1 MPLKAP
7 RARAITA
14 VVITAALALSGASGA
29 SAEDAP
35 APAAAGPDTQRWQS
49 ATIGSGAGTA
59 GSITDNG
66 DGTITFDAK
75 TSGTKIATSEDG
87 FQYFYTAI
95 DPVSENFTLNATF
108 RVDDAS
114 TKDNQSG
121 FGIIAVDDLV
131 PGSSADRYFNSA
143 GAMITRYSTP
153 LGTQDGT
160 PGARFVRGYTGAT
173 NDNTAGARD
182 SSRSQAFDPTYRA
195 DAAGPKFLTGDVYE
209 LTLRRSNT
217 GFHAIWHRDGQ
228 PVEVIEY
235 DPALLQQQNADT
247 FYVGMAVARKIVVTV
262 TDWDFTTIAPAD
274 DEPAQEPPI
283 TSVPTN
289 LKVDITATTPERTIA
304 LPLVADFQGTGQVL
318 DAAGAV
324 IVDALPLVPGEQAL
338 ATVALKPGENRFTAR
353 ATPGPDQPQLGEH
366 EQLESTDPVDT
377 AVTITVQE
385 YGLPGQS
392 LWAAPEGTA
401 DGNGTPENPLDLHTA
416 VAFAQ
421 PGQQIVLKDGVYRLT
436 RKLEID
442 RGRDG
447 TFEHPITLMSE
458 PDGRAVLDLQN
469 SPDGGLVFRGDWWHV
484 YDLEIT
490 GSRDKAKPMLIEGH
504 HNVIERIES
513 HHNADSG
520 IQISGSSAEK
530 PAMWPSHNLVLSSV
544 SHHNADPG
552 GNDADGFG
560 VKLTV
565 GEGNVL
571 RYNIAHHNIDDGWD
585 LYAKSTTGPIGTV
598 VVEDSVAYANGFLSE
613 NPTLRGE
620 GNGFKLGGE
629 SIPGDH
635 LLRNSISF
643 GNLGTGATS
652 NSGPD
657 VRLQGVTSVGND
669 RGIRLETNA
678 RTTAYEA
685 SGVVSWN
692 NPSADV
698 LGLKQADTSLLGAS
712 SNYFNGATADA
723 SDGRPAQVSADWF
736 VSTDTSIAPR
746 IAEDGSI
753 DMGGLFE
760 PTATAPA
767 DTGARLATNP
777 SPTVIDLLPSVPG
790 EPGPDA
796 WYPSGVYNDGDRVQ
810 HEGVVYEAQWWT
822 RDAEPGAALKRTPWV
837 QIGPIQARPAV
848 TACVADWNAATV
860 YGSGDTVSHG
870 DVIYRAQW
878 WTRGAEPGAD
888 VRGSWAAIGACA

>member
-7 RARAITA
+7 RLRA
-14 VVITAALALSGASGA
+14 TAAVFVATVLTLGGTTAAA
-29 SAEDAP
+29 AEDTVDP
-35 APAAAGPDTQRWQS
+35 LRWQS
-49 ATIGSGAGTA
+49 AVIGSGAGTG

-95 DPVSENFTLNATF
+95 DPASENFTLNATF

-153 LGTQDGT
+153 VGTQDGT

-173 NDNTAGARD
+173 SDNTAGARD
-182 SSRSQAFDPTYRA
+182 SSHSQAFDPTYRA
-195 DAAGPKFLTGDVYE
+195 DAAGPKFTTGDVYE
-209 LTLRRSNT
+209 LTLRKSNT
-217 GFHAIWHRDGQ
+217 GFHAIWHQDGQ
-228 PVEVIEY
+228 PIEVIEY
-235 DPALLQQQNADT
+235 DPTMLLQQNPDE

-262 TDWDFTTIAPAD
+262 TEWDFTTIAPAD
-274 DEPAQEPPI
+274 DDPAQERPI
-283 TSVPTN
+283 TYIPTN
-289 LKVDITATTPERTIA
+289 LKVDVTATTPEREIA
-304 LPLVADFQGTGQVL
+304 LPLVADFHGTGQVL
-318 DAAGAV
+318 DAAGTV
-324 IVDALPLVPGEQAL
+324 LVDALPLAPGDQTL
-338 ATVALKPGENRFTAR
+338 ATVPLKPGENRFTAR
-353 ATPGPDQPQLGEH
+353 ATPGPDQPQLGAY

-377 AVTITVQE
+377 EVIITVKE

-392 LWAAPEGTA
+392 IRVAPNGTA
-401 DGNGTPENPLDLHTA
+401 DGAGTAEKPLDIYTA

-421 PGQQIVLKDGVYRLT
+421 PGQQIVLADGTYALPR
-436 RKLEID
+436 RIEID
-442 RGRDG
+442 RGRNG
-447 TFEHPITLMSE
+447 TAERPITLMSE
-458 PDGRAVLDLQN
+458 PGGRAVLDLKD
-469 SPDGGLVFRGDWWHV
+469 SPDGGLVLRGDWWHV
-484 YDLEIT
+484 HDLEIT
-490 GSRDKAKPMLIEGH
+490 GSRDKVKPMLIEGH
-504 HNVIERIES
+504 HNVIERVES

-530 PAMWPSHNLVLSSV
+530 PALWPSHNLVLSSE

-598 VVEDSVAYANGFLSE
+598 IVEDSVAYSNGFLSE

-657 VRLQGVTSVGND
+657 VRLQGVTSVGNE
-669 RGIRLETNA
+669 RGVRLETNA
-678 RTTAYEA
+678 KTTAYEA
-685 SGVVSWN
+685 SGVVSWQ
-692 NPSADV
+692 NPQADV
-698 LGLKQADTSLLGAS
+698 LGLKQADTSLLTAA
-712 SNYFNGATADA
+712 SNYFDGATADA

-736 VSTDTSIAPR
+736 VSTDTTILPR

-760 PTATAPA
+760 LTDTAPA
-767 DTGARLATNP
+767 DAGARLTANP
-777 SPTVIDLLPSVPG
+777 SPTIITLLPTVTG

-796 WYPSGVYNDGDRVQ
+796 WYPSGVYDDGDLVQ
-810 HEGVVYEAQWWT
+810 HQGVVYEAKWWT
-822 RDAEPGAALKRTPWV
+822 RDSEPGAVVKRSPWV
-837 QIGPIQARPAV
+837 EVGPIQARPAV
-848 TACVADWNAATV
+848 SPCVAGWDAAAV
-860 YGSGDTVSHG
+860 YDSGDTVSHG
-870 DVIYRAQW
+870 DITYLAQW

>member
-7 RARAITA
+7 RLRA
-14 VVITAALALSGASGA
+14 TAAVFAATALMFSGATA
-29 SAEDAP
+29 ATAEE
-35 APAAAGPDTQRWQS
+35 AADPRWQS
-49 ATIGSGAGTA
+49 AVIGSGAGTG

-87 FQYFYTAI
+87 FQYFYTAV
-95 DPVSENFTLNATF
+95 DPASENFTLNATF

-131 PGSSADRYFNSA
+131 AGSSADRYFNSA

-153 LGTQDGT
+153 VGTQDGT
-160 PGARFVRGYTGAT
+160 PGARFVRGYTGAP

-182 SSRSQAFDPTYRA
+182 SSHSQAFDPTYRA

-209 LTLRRSNT
+209 LTLRKSNT
-217 GFHAIWHRDGQ
+217 GFHAIWHQDGQ
-228 PVEVIEY
+228 PIEVIEY
-235 DPALLQQQNADT
+235 DPELLLQQNPDT

-283 TSVPTN
+283 TYVPTN
-289 LKVDITATTPERTIA
+289 LKVDITATTPEREIA
-304 LPLVADFQGTGQVL
+304 LPLVADFHGTGQVL
-318 DAAGAV
+318 DAAGTV

-338 ATVALKPGENRFTAR
+338 ATVPLKPGENRFTAR
-353 ATPGPDQPQLGEH
+353 ATPGPDQPQLGER

-377 AVTITVQE
+377 DVTITVQE

-392 LWAAPEGTA
+392 LWAAPDGTA
-401 DGNGTPENPLDLHTA
+401 DGTGTPQNPLDIHTA
-416 VAFAQ
+416 VAFGQ
-421 PGQQIVLKDGVYRLT
+421 PGQQIVLKTGTYGLT

-447 TFEHPITLMSE
+447 TAEQPITLMSE
-458 PDGRAVLDLQN
+458 PGGRAVLDLQN
-469 SPDGGLVFRGDWWHV
+469 SPDGGLVLRGDWWHV

-490 GSRDKAKPMLIEGH
+490 GSRDKAKPLLIEGH
-504 HNVIERIES
+504 HNVIERVES

-530 PAMWPSHNLVLSSV
+530 PAMWPSHNLVLSSE

-571 RYNIAHHNIDDGWD
+571 RYNVAHHNIDDGWD

-598 VVEDSVAYANGFLSE
+598 IVEDSVAYENGFLSE

-678 RTTAYEA
+678 KATAYEA
-685 SGVVSWN
+685 SGIISWN
-692 NPSADV
+692 NPQADV
-698 LGLKQADTSLLGAS
+698 LGLKQADTSLLVAP

-723 SDGRPAQVSADWF
+723 SDGRPAQVGADWF
-736 VSTDTSIAPR
+736 VSTDTSIVPR

-760 PTATAPA
+760 PTDAAPA
-767 DTGARLATNP
+767 DTGARLASNP
-777 SPTVIDLLPSVPG
+777 SPTTIVLLPAVPG

-796 WYPSGVYNDGDRVQ
+796 WYPSAAYDDGDLVQ
-810 HEGVVYEAQWWT
+810 HDGVVYEAQWWT
-822 RDAEPGAALKRTPWV
+822 RNSEPGAAVKRTPWV
-837 QIGPIQARPAV
+837 EVGPIQARPAV
-848 TACVADWNAATV
+848 SPCVAGWDAAAD
-860 YGSGDTVSHG
+860 YDSGDTVSHG
-870 DVIYRAQW
+870 DVTYRAQW
-878 WTRGAEPGAD
+878 WARGAEPGVD
-888 VRGSWAAIGACA
+888 LRGSWAAIGACA

>member
-7 RARAITA
+7 RLRASIA
-14 VVITAALALSGASGA
+14 VSLAAALAMSGAT
-29 SAEDAP
+29 
-35 APAAAGPDTQRWQS
+35 AAAAEVPAEPERWQS
-49 ATIGSGAGTA
+49 AVIGSGAGTG

-95 DPVSENFTLNATF
+95 DPASENFTLNATF

-121 FGIIAVDDLV
+121 FGVIAVDDLV
-131 PGSSADRYFNSA
+131 PGSSSDRYFNSA

-153 LGTQDGT
+153 VGTQDGT

-182 SSRSQAFDPTYRA
+182 SSHSQAFDHTYRA
-195 DAAGPKFLTGDVYE
+195 DAAGPKFTTGDVYE
-209 LTLRRSNT
+209 LTLRKSNT
-217 GFHAIWHRDGQ
+217 GFHAIWHQDGQ
-228 PVEVIEY
+228 PIEVIEY
-235 DPALLQQQNADT
+235 DPALLLQQNPDE

-283 TSVPTN
+283 TYVSMN
-289 LKVDITATTPERTIA
+289 LKVDITTTTPERELA
-304 LPLVADFQGTGQVL
+304 LPLVADFHGTGQVL
-318 DAAGAV
+318 DAAGTV
-324 IVDALPLVPGEQAL
+324 IVDRLPLVPGEQAL
-338 ATVALKPGENRFTAR
+338 ATVALQPGENHFTAR
-353 ATPGPDQPQLGEH
+353 ATPAPDQPQLDER
-366 EQLESTDPVDT
+366 ERLESTDPVDT
-377 AVTITVQE
+377 AVTITVKE

-392 LWAAPEGTA
+392 IWVSPDGTA
-401 DGNGTPENPLDLHTA
+401 DATGTPENPLDVYTA

-421 PGQQIVLKDGVYRLT
+421 PGQQIVLADGTYELPRRIRV
-436 RKLEID
+436 D
-442 RGRDG
+442 RGRNG
-447 TFEHPITLMSE
+447 TEEQPITLMSE
-458 PDGRAVLDLQN
+458 PGGRAVFDLQN
-469 SPDGGLVFRGDWWHV
+469 SPDGGLVIRGDWWHV

-490 GSRDKAKPMLIEGH
+490 RSRDKAKPMLIEGH
-504 HNVIERIES
+504 HNVIERVES

-520 IQISGSSAEK
+520 IQISGSSTEP
-530 PAMWPSHNLVLSSV
+530 PAMWPSHNLVLSSE

-598 VVEDSVAYANGFLSE
+598 IVEDSVAYANGFLSE

-657 VRLQGVTSVGND
+657 VRLQNVTSVGND

-678 RTTAYEA
+678 KTTAYEA
-685 SGVVSWN
+685 SGVVSWR
-692 NPSADV
+692 NPQADA
-698 LGLKQADTSLLGAS
+698 LGLKQADTSLVAS
-712 SNYFNGATADA
+712 PTNYFNGATADA

-736 VSTDTSIAPR
+736 VSTDTSIVPR
-746 IAEDGSI
+746 IADDGSI
-753 DMGGLFE
+753 DMGGLFAL
-760 PTATAPA
+760 TDAAPS
-767 DTGARLATNP
+767 DTGARLTANP
-777 SPTVIDLLPSVPG
+777 SPTVITLLPAVTG

-796 WYPSGVYNDGDRVQ
+796 WYPTAVYGDGELVQ
-810 HEGVVYEAQWWT
+810 HGGLVYEAQWWT
-822 RDAEPGAALKRTPWV
+822 RNSEPGATVKRSPWV
-837 QIGPIQARPAV
+837 EVGPIQARPAV
-848 TACVADWNAATV
+848 TACVAGWDAATV
-860 YGSGDTVSHG
+860 YDSGDTVSYAG
-870 DVIYRAQW
+870 VTYRAQW